1 MGAICYIEAHMTDSQ
16 IPIVILIKAWQD
28 AKLDAYSIRKR
39 VFIEEQGVP
48 EEMELD
54 EFDLNA
60 QHALA
65 YADSE
70 CIGTARL
77 VTLTGSVG
85 SIGRIG
91 RMAILPKHRG
101 HGIGKQ
107 LLGALL
113 KACQSQ
119 GIKQIELHAQV
130 TVIPFYEQF
139 GFIAQGD
146 IYDEAGIP
154 HRDMILRI

>member
-1 MGAICYIEAHMTDSQ
+1 MALVMAM
-16 IPIVILIKAWQD
+16 VILIKTWQD
-28 AKLDAYSIRKR
+28 AELDAYSIRKR

-48 EEMELD
+48 AEMEID

-60 QHALA
+60 LHALA

-77 VTLTGSVG
+77 VTLSG

-91 RMAILPKHRG
+91 RMAVLPKHRG

-130 TVIPFYEQF
+130 KVIPFYQQF
-139 GFIAQGD
+139 GFITQGD
-146 IYDEAGIP
+146 VYDEAGIP